1 MARSSNST
9 QTLSPGNIVSGSLRL
24 YGANWRS
31 YLSVALTAI
40 LWGALPFVTFLVI
53 FALTAAT
60 PIAGILF
67 LPWIALL
74 LYCIAQAGM
83 QSAVISRLAYG
94 EFTERPE
101 TIANARLALKP
112 KLRQFLSLA
121 VLMSLISIGI
131 SFLTSFL
138 QLIPFIGFLASIAV
152 SLWFQA
158 RLFMP
163 EVFLGIEETTDASK
177 AVQRTWQLSKDAV
190 LPIILTILVATLVS
204 IPFFLVA
211 FIPMIVGGIPLLG
224 QSFINLSSD
233 EVAALLQPFL
243 IALAISVL
251 LFFVVSIFTVP
262 FWQIIKSL
270 VYIDLRSRREGLGLE
285 LGDRNPN
292 A

>member
-9 QTLSPGNIVSGSLRL
+9 QTLSPGNIVSASLRL

-40 LWGALPFVTFLVI
+40 LWGALPFISLLVI
-53 FALTAAT
+53 IALTAAT

-74 LYCIAQAGM
+74 FYCIAQAGM

-94 EFTERPE
+94 EFIEKPE
-101 TIANARLALKP
+101 SVATARLAIKP
-112 KLRQFLSLA
+112 KLWKFLSMAL
-121 VLMSLISIGI
+121 LLFLIYIGI
-131 SFLTSFL
+131 NILTTIL
-138 QLIPFIGFLASIAV
+138 QLIPIVGLFASIAA

-163 EVFLGIEETTDASK
+163 EVFLGVEETTDAITAIK
-177 AVQRTWQLSKDAV
+177 RTWQLSKDSV

-211 FIPMIVGGIPLLG
+211 FVPMIVGAIPLVG
-224 QSFINLSSD
+224 QSFAQLSPD
-233 EVAALLQPFL
+233 EATAVIQPFL

-270 VYIDLRSRREGLGLE
+270 VYVDLRSRREGLGLE
-285 LGDRNPN
+285 LSDRNPN